1 MRRYVMHISINSIRN
16 NVSMSVIKN
25 ITTML
30 ILGII
35 RDKFKALPKK
45 KMNKDIMLIVF
56 NVFVKSIATGEFR
69 M

>member
-1 MRRYVMHISINSIRN
+1 
-16 NVSMSVIKN
+16 
-25 ITTML
+25 ML